1 MAHSRVVSVAIP
13 VLLVALLQAGCA
25 TAPGSRVEDI
35 CGKEQ
40 ALRVVESLYFGANKP
55 QATVTPQE
63 WETFVDTVVTPRF
76 PQGLSVL
83 QAAGQ
88 WRNAQGVIEREASR
102 VLQIVHEGSAREE
115 AAITEIVAHYK
126 TQQQQ
131 EAVMRVRAAAC
142 VSF

>member
-1 MAHSRVVSVAIP
+1 MTSSSRLVVLTAVCGATF
-13 VLLVALLQAGCA
+13 LVGCA
-25 TAPGSRVEDI
+25 TAPRPGAQEI

-55 QATVTPQE
+55 QGVVTPQE
-63 WETFVDTVVTPRF
+63 WDAFVDGVVTPRF

-115 AAITEIVAHYK
+115 AAVAEIVAHYK
-126 TQQQQ
+126 TAQQQ
-131 EAVMRVRAAAC
+131 EAVMRVRTAAC